1 MHTTTVSPGGWAA
14 AVAGKKPAATRNVA
28 RTESGTMF
36 SAPDQA
42 AEVKEEN
49 HVEIH
54 LSGRPNIEIGMQNRS
69 ESFVDH
75 SGY

>member
-1 MHTTTVSPGGWAA
+1 
-14 AVAGKKPAATRNVA
+14 
-28 RTESGTMF
+28 MF